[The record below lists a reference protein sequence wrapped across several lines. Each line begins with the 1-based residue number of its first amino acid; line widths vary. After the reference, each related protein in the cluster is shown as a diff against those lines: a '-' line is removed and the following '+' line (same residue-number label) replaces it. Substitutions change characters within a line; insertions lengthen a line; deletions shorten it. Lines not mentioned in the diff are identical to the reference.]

1 MKSEHLHAVKVI
13 KTSALDMKNIKW
25 LVWNV
30 WSSKRLLFGLMT
42 GDDDVYLLRN
52 LDTKTQQS
60 VKM

>member
-1 MKSEHLHAVKVI
+1 
-13 KTSALDMKNIKW
+13 MKNIKW